1 MTFAVWFGCLSLS
14 PPVKVI
20 FLNAN
25 FIHGLKVFALMFFHI
40 KYQIIFHLFL
50 LDLIFHTLIKLNVY
64 IFNQPWCFWSGEE
77 GRWMLWTIQRRKI
90 GFYTRLWSSVTI
102 YWACNDPDA
111 NTFPEHFQSNYIY
124 EWVAGMSAG
133 QSIRFQ
139 SVLRAIKVM
148 LPALSVTAYSI
159 PTMILSRS
167 CIWPFR
173 SKFTAF
179 LQAATKCTTSLGLY
193 LPYHPPIKSKRKA
206 WLQQKPR

>member
-1 MTFAVWFGCLSLS
+1 MQILFMVWRYLHWCFFTLNIKSFF
-14 PPVKVI
+14 I
-20 FLNAN
+20 F
-25 FIHGLKVFALMFFHI
+25 
-40 KYQIIFHLFL
+40 FL

-77 GRWMLWTIQRRKI
+77 GWWMLWTIQRRKI

-206 WLQQKPR
+206 YCLWLQQKPR

>member
-1 MTFAVWFGCLSLS
+1 MTFAVSFGCLSLS

-25 FIHGLKVFALMFFHI
+25 CIHGLKVFALMFFHI

-77 GRWMLWTIQRRKI
+77 GWWMLWTIQRRKI

>member
-1 MTFAVWFGCLSLS
+1 MQILFMVWGYLHWCFFTLNIKSFF
-14 PPVKVI
+14 I
-20 FLNAN
+20 F
-25 FIHGLKVFALMFFHI
+25 
-40 KYQIIFHLFL
+40 FL

-77 GRWMLWTIQRRKI
+77 GWWMSWTIQRRKI

-111 NTFPEHFQSNYIY
+111 NTFPGTFPIKLHLWMSCWY
-124 EWVAGMSAG
+124 ECRTINEIPVCHGLL
-133 QSIRFQ
+133 
-139 SVLRAIKVM
+139 VLRAIKVM

-206 WLQQKPR
+206 YCLWLQQKPR